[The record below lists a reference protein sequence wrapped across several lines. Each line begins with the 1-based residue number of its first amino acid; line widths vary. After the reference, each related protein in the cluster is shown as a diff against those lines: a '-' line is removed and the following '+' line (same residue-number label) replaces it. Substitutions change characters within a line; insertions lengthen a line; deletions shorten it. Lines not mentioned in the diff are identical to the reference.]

1 MLVDVNECKLHDALG
16 SQAEGGESRATQSVR
31 VPVKNLRSVDP
42 NVSVEGLQ
50 EKVTL
55 ELHFEAFPL
64 TVVFQVGYE
73 FLRRGLDGADGGWE
87 AINRQRGFQMVRPDN
102 DWFPGLDKL
111 REELVSNLWV
121 FGKTPKFTVRAIKL
135 SLVSKMLTAS
145 FQVKRSFPLPPSL
158 ETSISSAHPPELGI
172 ELDVLHGVVRDV
184 RVLQPLGLLD
194 PAFDVAGALHGLT
207 FGPDLPNAVADKL
220 RSNDVDAA
228 KTEFLIECVVEMVK
242 KWV

>member
-1 MLVDVNECKLHDALG
+1 
-16 SQAEGGESRATQSVR
+16 
-31 VPVKNLRSVDP
+31 
-42 NVSVEGLQ
+42 
-50 EKVTL
+50 
-55 ELHFEAFPL
+55 
-64 TVVFQVGYE
+64 
-73 FLRRGLDGADGGWE
+73 
-87 AINRQRGFQMVRPDN
+87 
-102 DWFPGLDKL
+102 
-111 REELVSNLWV
+111 
-121 FGKTPKFTVRAIKL
+121 
-135 SLVSKMLTAS
+135 MLTAS